1 MKILV
6 DADSC
11 PRPARDLVLRT
22 ARRRGIS
29 AVFAA
34 NRPIPG
40 IEGEGVVMELCP
52 PGENSA
58 DNRIVELAERGDLVL
73 TRDIPLASRLVE
85 ALVMVIDDRG
95 GTYTREN
102 IRERLSLRDFMVGL
116 ADNGLGAERSP
127 SYGRKELKAFAD
139 SFDRIITR
147 LLKEAGFNFMP
158 VRDRD
163 SGLA

>member
-6 DADSC
+6 DAESG

-22 ARRRGIS
+22 ALRRGII
-29 AVFAA
+29 AIFAA

-58 DNRIVELAERGDLVL
+58 DNRIVELAEQGDLVL

-85 ALVMVIDDRG
+85 ASVMVMDDRG

-116 ADNGLGAERSP
+116 AENGLGAERAST
-127 SYGRKELKAFAD
+127 YGKKELKAFAD
-139 SFDRIITR
+139 SFDRVLTR
-147 LLKEAGFNFMP
+147 LNFP
-158 VRDRD
+158 PARGRD
-163 SGLA
+163 SGSV

>member
-22 ARRRGIS
+22 ARRRSIP

-58 DNRIVELAERGDLVL
+58 DNRIVELAEPGDLAL
-73 TRDIPLASRLVE
+73 TRDIPLASRLVD
-85 ALVMVIDDRG
+85 ASVMVIDDRG
-95 GTYTREN
+95 GAYTREN

-116 ADNGLGAERSP
+116 ADNGLGADRAP
-127 SYGRKELKAFAD
+127 SYGKKELKAFAD
-139 SFDRIITR
+139 SFDRILVK
-147 LLKEAGFNFMP
+147 LLK
-158 VRDRD
+158 D
-163 SGLA
+163 SRA